1 MSADKPFTKENLD
14 GYLRELAKEFRKKNG
29 NKMSAEIILIG
40 GASIL
45 INYGFREMTYD
56 MDAIIK
62 SSGAMKEAI
71 NTVGD
76 RLELPV
82 GWLNTDFA
90 NTKSYTPRL
99 VEYSK
104 YYKTFAN
111 ILQVRTVSAEY
122 LVAMKLMAGRQYK
135 NDLSDIVGILIEQE
149 ERKKPLSFEVIQKAI
164 VDLYDSYDKVPED
177 SRVFMEAIYNK
188 EDLHDFY
195 RQCREIEQENK
206 DTLVGFQENYP
217 GVLNGDNLA
226 DVLKAA
232 RAKKEAQAI
241 EKAVENATM
250 EQVVEA
256 AKIANAHDFIMDTE
270 KGYDTNIGDRGG
282 KLSGGQRQRISIARA
297 ILKNP
302 PILILDEA
310 TSALD
315 TESERLVQEAL
326 ERLMKTR
333 TTIAIAHRLSTI
345 RNADEICVLYEGEIV
360 ERGRH
365 EELLAKDGYYKKL
378 NDMQSLG

>member
-82 GWLNTDFA
+82 GWLNTVFA

-232 RAKKEAQAI
+232 RAKKQ
-241 EKAVENATM
+241 EK
-250 EQVVEA
+250 
-256 AKIANAHDFIMDTE
+256 KE
-270 KGYDTNIGDRGG
+270 K
-282 KLSGGQRQRISIARA
+282 
-297 ILKNP
+297 
-302 PILILDEA
+302 
-310 TSALD
+310 
-315 TESERLVQEAL
+315 
-326 ERLMKTR
+326 
-333 TTIAIAHRLSTI
+333 
-345 RNADEICVLYEGEIV
+345 
-360 ERGRH
+360 
-365 EELLAKDGYYKKL
+365 
-378 NDMQSLG
+378 

>member
-14 GYLRELAKEFRKKNG
+14 SYLRELAKEFRKKNG

-45 INYGFREMTYD
+45 INYGFREITYD

-164 VDLYDSYDKVPED
+164 VDLYDSYDKIPEE
-177 SRVFMEAIYNK
+177 SKVFMEAVYNK

-206 DTLVGFQENYP
+206 DTLVGFQEKYP

-232 RAKKEAQAI
+232 RAKKQ
-241 EKAVENATM
+241 EK
-250 EQVVEA
+250 
-256 AKIANAHDFIMDTE
+256 KE
-270 KGYDTNIGDRGG
+270 K
-282 KLSGGQRQRISIARA
+282 
-297 ILKNP
+297 
-302 PILILDEA
+302 
-310 TSALD
+310 
-315 TESERLVQEAL
+315 
-326 ERLMKTR
+326 
-333 TTIAIAHRLSTI
+333 
-345 RNADEICVLYEGEIV
+345 
-360 ERGRH
+360 
-365 EELLAKDGYYKKL
+365 
-378 NDMQSLG
+378 

>member
-14 GYLRELAKEFRKKNG
+14 SYLRELAKEFRKKNG

-149 ERKKPLSFEVIQKAI
+149 ERRKPLSFEVIQKAI
-164 VDLYDSYDKVPED
+164 VDLYDSYDKIPEE
-177 SRVFMEAIYNK
+177 SKVFMEAVYNK

-206 DTLVGFQENYP
+206 DTLVEFQENYP
-217 GVLNGDNLA
+217 GVLNGNNLA

-232 RAKKEAQAI
+232 RAKKQ
-241 EKAVENATM
+241 EK
-250 EQVVEA
+250 
-256 AKIANAHDFIMDTE
+256 KE
-270 KGYDTNIGDRGG
+270 K
-282 KLSGGQRQRISIARA
+282 
-297 ILKNP
+297 
-302 PILILDEA
+302 
-310 TSALD
+310 
-315 TESERLVQEAL
+315 
-326 ERLMKTR
+326 
-333 TTIAIAHRLSTI
+333 
-345 RNADEICVLYEGEIV
+345 
-360 ERGRH
+360 
-365 EELLAKDGYYKKL
+365 
-378 NDMQSLG
+378 

>member
-122 LVAMKLMAGRQYK
+122 LVAMKLMAGWQYK

-232 RAKKEAQAI
+232 RAKKQ
-241 EKAVENATM
+241 EK
-250 EQVVEA
+250 
-256 AKIANAHDFIMDTE
+256 KE
-270 KGYDTNIGDRGG
+270 K
-282 KLSGGQRQRISIARA
+282 
-297 ILKNP
+297 
-302 PILILDEA
+302 
-310 TSALD
+310 
-315 TESERLVQEAL
+315 
-326 ERLMKTR
+326 
-333 TTIAIAHRLSTI
+333 
-345 RNADEICVLYEGEIV
+345 
-360 ERGRH
+360 
-365 EELLAKDGYYKKL
+365 
-378 NDMQSLG
+378 